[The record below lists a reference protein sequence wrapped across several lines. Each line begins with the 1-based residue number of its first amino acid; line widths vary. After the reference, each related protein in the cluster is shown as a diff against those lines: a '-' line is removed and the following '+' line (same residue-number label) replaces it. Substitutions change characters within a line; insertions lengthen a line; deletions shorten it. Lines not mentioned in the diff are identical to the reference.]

1 VNEIQELAGE
11 GSALATKYRVHAHHA
26 AVASLPDSY
35 EQRLRELFPGR
46 FKNIRL
52 FILDPYDL
60 VLSKLSRNAEKDR
73 QDVAHLAK
81 NQKLDPNVL
90 RERYENELAVTL
102 IGPKIQHDKTL
113 AFWLEAYFER
123 TMER

>member
-1 VNEIQELAGE
+1 MVTNSGCE
-11 GSALATKYRVHAHHA
+11 SF
-26 AVASLPDSY
+26 PD
-35 EQRLRELFPGR
+35 R

-52 FILDPYDL
+52 FVLDPYDL